1 MAITFTKLL
10 DDIEYQLGYTGPGG
24 GIPEFH
30 WERSTQLSPWALQ
43 SLQAFPLL
51 KPKFQSFYIRII
63 LNPTHTIE
71 LPTDFVEIMSV
82 ELPAAQEPPVF
93 LFRLNHLEKDFYTN
107 KQVFYDIDHNYAAG
121 QGYFLIISRLLNEGD
136 HIHINYMTYHDHDL
150 DGNMTDEITVPDQY
164 EDILITYVVAKAY
177 RELMSIYVVDPTSH
191 EALITEMV
199 DLISQAEDKY
209 AKMIEGLLSSV
220 SIGNSS
226 ITPNRTVD
234 KYDRVY

>member
-1 MAITFTKLL
+1 MPITFTQLV
-10 DDIEYQLGYTGPGG
+10 DDIEYQLGYLGPGG
-24 GIPEFH
+24 GLPEFH
-30 WERSTQLSPWALQ
+30 WERSIQTAPWALQ
-43 SLQAFPLL
+43 ALQAFPLL
-51 KPKFQSFYIRII
+51 KPKRYGFTMIAS
-63 LNPTHTIE
+63 THNIE
-71 LPTDFVEIMSV
+71 LPSDFVEMMSV

-93 LFRLNHLEKDFYTN
+93 LFRLNYLEKGFYNN
-107 KQVFYDIDHNYAAG
+107 KQVFYDVDRNYLAG
-121 QGYFLIISRLLNEGD
+121 EGYVMIISRLLVAGD

-150 DGNMTDEITVPDQY
+150 LDNSTDEITVPDQY

-177 RELMSIYVVDPTSH
+177 RELMSIYVVDPTAH

-220 SIGNSS
+220 SIGNSA
-226 ITPNRTVD
+226 ITPNRSVD